1 MCCCSYNRQ
10 YYYLEVSA
18 IEPVIYTRDREAF
31 GHMLVVIPTGLELG
45 EHIVEVGLVLIF
57 LVYP

>member
-10 YYYLEVSA
+10 FCLEVSA
-18 IEPVIYTRDREAF
+18 IEPVIETRDWEAF

-45 EHIVEVGLVLIF
+45 E
-57 LVYP
+57 